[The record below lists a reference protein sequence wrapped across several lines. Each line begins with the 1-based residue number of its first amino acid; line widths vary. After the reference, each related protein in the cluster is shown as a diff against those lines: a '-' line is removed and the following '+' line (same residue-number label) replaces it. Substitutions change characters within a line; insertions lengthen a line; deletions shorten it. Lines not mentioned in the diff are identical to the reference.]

1 VRAARE
7 LGYKVMLTDRNPAC
21 YCADKAERFIELST
35 FDVAGHVL
43 LARVNS
49 DDLAAVFTAG
59 ADPIVTVARAVE
71 AAGCHGVP
79 VGIAETCASKVQVR
93 LALQN
98 EDVPQP
104 AFTQVSGNDLFFVV
118 DQFINIGGVNS
129 VIVKAMDSSGS
140 RGHTR
145 ISQLEDIDWNAI
157 YQKAIQYSSG
167 SRVLVE
173 GWLDGMV
180 LSVETLWYN
189 GVMIPLN
196 AVERPFD
203 GIIELGHY
211 NPLVTDAETYA
222 GGHIFKGDLIITDD
236 GPKVLELTTRL
247 SGGFDSGW
255 TSPMAHGTNYTKGA
269 LLLALGRPLEE
280 AMPYFTPRWHRHAA
294 CIAVFGPK
302 EGGVIKEIR
311 GLEKA
316 KEYAE
321 IICLY
326 QEGDQLPAL
335 TDCTQRVCFCIAAD
349 ENDMESKEET
359 LTAHE
364 FIEVICE

>member
-1 VRAARE
+1 
-7 LGYKVMLTDRNPAC
+7 
-21 YCADKAERFIELST
+21 
-35 FDVAGHVL
+35 
-43 LARVNS
+43 
-49 DDLAAVFTAG
+49 
-59 ADPIVTVARAVE
+59 
-71 AAGCHGVP
+71 
-79 VGIAETCASKVQVR
+79 
-93 LALQN
+93 
-98 EDVPQP
+98 
-104 AFTQVSGNDLFFVV
+104 
-118 DQFINIGGVNS
+118 
-129 VIVKAMDSSGS
+129 
-140 RGHTR
+140 
-145 ISQLEDIDWNAI
+145 
-157 YQKAIQYSSG
+157 
-167 SRVLVE
+167 
-173 GWLDGMV
+173 
-180 LSVETLWYN
+180 
-189 GVMIPLN
+189 
-196 AVERPFD
+196 
-203 GIIELGHY
+203 
-211 NPLVTDAETYA
+211 
-222 GGHIFKGDLIITDD
+222 LIITDD